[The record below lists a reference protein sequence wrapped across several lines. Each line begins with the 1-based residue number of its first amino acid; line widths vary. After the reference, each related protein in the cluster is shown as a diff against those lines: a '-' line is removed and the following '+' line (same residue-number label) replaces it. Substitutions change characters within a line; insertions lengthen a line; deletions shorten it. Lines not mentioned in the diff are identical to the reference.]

1 MMSSRLPLAALRQF
15 SAVALSALLLAPLVQ
30 ADSIASPRLS
40 MLEQAMQA
48 QIDDGHLAGIAT
60 LVYDNG
66 EVTHRQ
72 QLGYQDIA
80 SETPLAEDTLYKIYS
95 LTKPVTAVAL
105 LMLVEEGKLSLDD
118 PLEQHLPQF
127 KDLQVAKS
135 LDADPDNVP
144 TEPATHAVTVREL
157 MNYTGG
163 FTYGRFTESAVDT
176 LYAQADLFTR
186 DITLEQLVDRVAE
199 IPLRH
204 QPGTRWHYSFSID
217 IQARLVE
224 VLSGQPYD
232 EFLAER
238 VLGPLGMTDT
248 GYYVS
253 ADKAERLATSYHPTD
268 AGLQPMPQDEWL
280 SKPTLIMGGSGLV
293 STMDDY
299 LRFAR
304 MLLNEGELDGERLL
318 QPETVQA
325 MRSRQLP
332 EGMSGPEWAPGNTFG
347 LNVAVVDDS
356 SPAGYL
362 PEGTFWWW
370 GIEGPWAWI
379 DPDNQRIVMGM
390 MQSTDFR
397 HSRVVHNT
405 VSHILFKPAE

>member
-1 MMSSRLPLAALRQF
+1 MSSSFPLAALRQ
-15 SAVALSALLLAPLVQ
+15 LSALALSTLFLAPLAQ
-30 ADSIASPRLS
+30 ADAIAPQRLS
-40 MLEQAMQA
+40 MLDNAMQA

-60 LVYDNG
+60 LIYQDG
-66 EVTHRQ
+66 EIVHRQ

-80 SETPLAEDTLYKIYS
+80 SETPLAEDTLYKIFS

-118 PLEQHLPQF
+118 PLEKYLPQF
-127 KDLQVAKS
+127 KDLQVAS
-135 LDADPDNVP
+135 ALDAYPANLP

-163 FTYGRFTESAVDT
+163 FTYGRFTQSAVDT
-176 LYAQADLFTR
+176 LYQQADLFTR
-186 DITLEQLVDRVAE
+186 DITLEQLVDRIAD

-232 EFLAER
+232 VFLGER
-238 VLGPLGMTDT
+238 VLDPLGMSDT
-248 GYYVS
+248 AYYVS

-268 AGLQPMPQDEWL
+268 AGLQPMPKDDWL

-304 MLLNEGELDGERLL
+304 MLLNEGELDGVRLL

-332 EGMSGPEWAPGNTFG
+332 EGIAGPEWAPGNTFG
-347 LNVAVVDDS
+347 LNVAVVDDPA
-356 SPAGYL
+356 PAGYL
-362 PEGTFWWW
+362 PQGTFWWW

-390 MQSTDFR
+390 MQNTDFR

-405 VSHILFKPAE
+405 VSHILFRPAE

>member
-1 MMSSRLPLAALRQF
+1 MSSRFPFAGFRQF
-15 SAVALSALLLAPLVQ
+15 SALAISALLLAPLAQ
-30 ADSIASPRLS
+30 ADSIAPQRFSL
-40 MLEQAMQA
+40 LEQAMQA
-48 QIDDGHLAGIAT
+48 QVEEGHLAGIAT
-60 LVYDNG
+60 LVYEDG
-66 EVTHRQ
+66 EVVHRQ
-72 QLGYQDIA
+72 QHGYQDIA
-80 SETPLAEDTLYKIYS
+80 SETPLAEDSLFKIYS

-127 KDLQVAKS
+127 KGLQVAKS
-135 LDADPDNVP
+135 LDADPENLP
-144 TEPATHAVTVREL
+144 TVPATHAITVREL
-157 MNYTGG
+157 MNYTAG
-163 FTYGRFTESAVDT
+163 FTYGRFTQSAVDT
-176 LYAQADLFTR
+176 LYEQAGLFSR
-186 DITLEQLVDRVAE
+186 DITLEQLVDRVAAL
-199 IPLRH
+199 PLRH

-224 VLSGQPYD
+224 VLSGQSFDDY
-232 EFLAER
+232 LQER
-238 VLGPLGMTDT
+238 VLGPLGMQDT
-248 GYYVS
+248 AYFVS
-253 ADKAERLATSYHPTD
+253 ADKADRLATSYHPTD
-268 AGLQPMPQDEWL
+268 AGLQPLPKDDWL
-280 SKPTLIMGGSGLV
+280 SKPNLIMGGSGLV
-293 STMDDY
+293 SSMDDY

-304 MLLNEGELDGERLL
+304 MLLNEGELDGVRLL
-318 QPETVQA
+318 KPETVQA

-332 EGMSGPEWAPGNTFG
+332 EGIDGPEWAPGNTFG
-347 LNVAVVDDS
+347 LNVAVVDES
-356 SPAGYL
+356 EPAGYL